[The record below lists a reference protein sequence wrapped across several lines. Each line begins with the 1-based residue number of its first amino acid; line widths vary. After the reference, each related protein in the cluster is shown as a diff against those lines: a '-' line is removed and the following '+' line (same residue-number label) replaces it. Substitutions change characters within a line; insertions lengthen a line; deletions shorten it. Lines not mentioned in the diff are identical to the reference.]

1 MGLTEPIRIEAWHS
15 MWIVVRGRETFF
27 DDERV
32 MLTFDTVD
40 EAVEWSIEN
49 LGKEPTRPQQET
61 LW

>member
-1 MGLTEPIRIEAWHS
+1 